1 MRLTEYSHGAGW
13 ACKLSQKE
21 LAQVLTHFRQQNNSN
36 TSQILV
42 GLDSPD
48 DGGVI
53 DIGNGIRV
61 VQTVDFFTPI
71 LDNPFD
77 WGKVAAANALS
88 DIYAMGGT
96 PVSSLQLVSWPR
108 EDLSFEILSEVIKG
122 GLETMQS
129 AGCNIIGGHSI
140 DDKEPKYGF
149 AVTGIINDAIYKKRN
164 LQVGDKLFLTK
175 PLGSGIISS
184 AIKKNIASEKAIS
197 EVTEVMTTLND
208 KALEAAKE
216 LNANAITDVTGFG
229 LLGHLIEM
237 IGDSEVTV
245 NIYFDNVPVIEHAKE
260 YLNNGVYPSGS
271 KRNFDSAKENII
283 YSDDQESF
291 VKILSDAQTS
301 GGLLISAPNDN
312 SIDLDDISDRLGL
325 NIWEI
330 GDIVSRYKNKVNI
343 INSKWLKQ

>member
-1 MRLTEYSHGAGW
+1 M
-13 ACKLSQKE
+13 
-21 LAQVLTHFRQQNNSN
+21 
-36 TSQILV
+36 
-42 GLDSPD
+42 
-48 DGGVI
+48 
-53 DIGNGIRV
+53 
-61 VQTVDFFTPI
+61 
-71 LDNPFD
+71 DNPFD
-77 WGKVAAANALS
+77 WGRVAAANALS

-96 PVSSLQLVSWPR
+96 PISSLQLVSWPR

-149 AVTGIINDAIYKKRN
+149 AVTGIINDVIYKKRN

-184 AIKKNIASEKAIS
+184 AIKKNMASEKAIS
-197 EVTEVMTTLND
+197 EATEVMTTLND
-208 KALEAAKE
+208 KALEAARE

-237 IGDSEVTV
+237 IGDSQVTV
-245 NIYFDNVPVIEHAKE
+245 NIYLDNVPVIEHAKE
-260 YLNNGVYPSGS
+260 YFNNGVYPSGS

-283 YSDDQESF
+283 YNDDQESF

-343 INSKWLKQ
+343 INSK

>member
-1 MRLTEYSHGAGW
+1 M
-13 ACKLSQKE
+13 
-21 LAQVLTHFRQQNNSN
+21 
-36 TSQILV
+36 V

-96 PVSSLQLVSWPR
+96 PISSLQLVSWPR
-108 EDLSFEILSEVIKG
+108 EDLSFEILSEVLKG
-122 GLETMQS
+122 GLEIMQS

-149 AVTGIINDAIYKKRN
+149 AVTGIINDVIYKKRN

-184 AIKKNIASEKAIS
+184 AIKKNVASEKAVT
-197 EVTEVMTTLND
+197 EVTEVMTALND
-208 KALEAAKE
+208 KALKAAKE

-237 IGDSEVTV
+237 IGDSDVTV
-245 NIYFDNVPVIEHAKE
+245 NIYLDRVPVIEHAKE
-260 YLNNGVYPSGS
+260 YFNNGVYPSGS

-283 YSDDQESF
+283 FSDDQESF

-312 SIDLDDISDRLGL
+312 SINLDDISDRLGI

-343 INSKWLKQ
+343 INSK

>member
-1 MRLTEYSHGAGW
+1 M
-13 ACKLSQKE
+13 
-21 LAQVLTHFRQQNNSN
+21 
-36 TSQILV
+36 V

-77 WGKVAAANALS
+77 WGKVAAVNALS

-96 PVSSLQLVSWPR
+96 PISSLQLVSWPR
-108 EDLSFEILSEVIKG
+108 EDLSFEILSEVLKG
-122 GLETMQS
+122 GLEIMQS

-245 NIYFDNVPVIEHAKE
+245 NIYLDNVPVIEHAKE

-343 INSKWLKQ
+343 INSK

>member
-21 LAQVLTHFRQQNNSN
+21 LAQVLTHFKQQNNSD

-53 DIGNGIRV
+53 DIGNGIRL

-96 PVSSLQLVSWPR
+96 PISSLQLVSWPR
-108 EDLSFEILSEVIKG
+108 EDLSFEILSEVLQG
-122 GLETMQS
+122 GLEIMQN

-149 AVTGIINDAIYKKRN
+149 AVTGIINDVIYKKRN

-184 AIKKNIASEKAIS
+184 AIKKNIASEKAVS
-197 EVTEVMTTLND
+197 EVTEVMTALND

-237 IGDSEVTV
+237 IGDSDVTV
-245 NIYFDNVPVIEHAKE
+245 NIYLDNVPVIEHAKE
-260 YLNNGVYPSGS
+260 YFNNGVYPSGS
-271 KRNFDSAKENII
+271 KRNFDLAKENII
-283 YSDDQESF
+283 YSDNQESF

-301 GGLLISAPNDN
+301 GGLLISAPNNN
-312 SIDLDDISDRLGL
+312 SINLDDTSDRLGI

-343 INSKWLKQ
+343 INSKW

>member
-1 MRLTEYSHGAGW
+1 
-13 ACKLSQKE
+13 
-21 LAQVLTHFRQQNNSN
+21 
-36 TSQILV
+36 LV

-96 PVSSLQLVSWPR
+96 PISSLQLVSWPR
-108 EDLSFEILSEVIKG
+108 EDLSFEILSEVLKG
-122 GLETMQS
+122 GLEIMQS

-208 KALEAAKE
+208 KALEADKE

-245 NIYFDNVPVIEHAKE
+245 NIYLDNVPVIEHAKE
-260 YLNNGVYPSGS
+260 YFNNGVYPSGS
-271 KRNFDSAKENII
+271 KRNFDSAKENILF
-283 YSDDQESF
+283 SDDQESF

-301 GGLLISAPNDN
+301 GGLLISAPNNN
-312 SIDLDDISDRLGL
+312 SINLDDISDRLGI

-343 INSKWLKQ
+343 INSK

>member
-1 MRLTEYSHGAGW
+1 M
-13 ACKLSQKE
+13 
-21 LAQVLTHFRQQNNSN
+21 
-36 TSQILV
+36 V

-96 PVSSLQLVSWPR
+96 PISSLQLISWPR

-122 GLETMQS
+122 GLEIMQT

-149 AVTGIINDAIYKKRN
+149 AVTGIINDVIYKKRN

-184 AIKKNIASEKAIS
+184 AIKKNIASEKAVS

-208 KALEAAKE
+208 KALEAARE

-245 NIYFDNVPVIEHAKE
+245 NIYLDNVPVIEHAKE
-260 YLNNGVYPSGS
+260 YFNNGVYPSGS
-271 KRNFDSAKENII
+271 RRNFDSAKENII

-312 SIDLDDISDRLGL
+312 SIDIDDISQRLGI

-343 INSKWLKQ
+343 INSK

>member
-1 MRLTEYSHGAGW
+1 M
-13 ACKLSQKE
+13 
-21 LAQVLTHFRQQNNSN
+21 
-36 TSQILV
+36 V

-96 PVSSLQLVSWPR
+96 PISSLQLVSWPR
-108 EDLSFEILSEVIKG
+108 EDLSFEILSEVLKG
-122 GLETMQS
+122 GLEIMQS

-149 AVTGIINDAIYKKRN
+149 AVTGIINDVIYKKRN

-184 AIKKNIASEKAIS
+184 AIKKNIASEKAVS

-208 KALEAAKE
+208 KALEAARE

-237 IGDSEVTV
+237 IGDSDVTV
-245 NIYFDNVPVIEHAKE
+245 NIYLDNVPVIEHAKE
-260 YLNNGVYPSGS
+260 YFNNGVYPSGS

-283 YSDDQESF
+283 YSDNQESF

-312 SIDLDDISDRLGL
+312 SINLDDISDRLGI

-343 INSKWLKQ
+343 INSK

>member
-53 DIGNGIRV
+53 DIGNGIRI

-77 WGKVAAANALS
+77 WGRVAAANALS

-96 PVSSLQLVSWPR
+96 PISSLQLVSWPR

-149 AVTGIINDAIYKKRN
+149 AVTGIINDVIYKKRN

-197 EVTEVMTTLND
+197 EATEVMTTLND
-208 KALEAAKE
+208 KALEAARE

-245 NIYFDNVPVIEHAKE
+245 NIYLDNVPVIEHAKE
-260 YLNNGVYPSGS
+260 YFNNGVYPSGS

-283 YSDDQESF
+283 YNVDQESF

-330 GDIVSRYKNKVNI
+330 GDIVCRYKNKVNI
-343 INSKWLKQ
+343 INSKW

>member
-1 MRLTEYSHGAGW
+1 M
-13 ACKLSQKE
+13 
-21 LAQVLTHFRQQNNSN
+21 
-36 TSQILV
+36 V

-96 PVSSLQLVSWPR
+96 PISSLQLVSWPR
-108 EDLSFEILSEVIKG
+108 EDLSFEILSEVLKG
-122 GLETMQS
+122 GLEIMQS

-149 AVTGIINDAIYKKRN
+149 AVTGIINDVIYKKRN

-184 AIKKNIASEKAIS
+184 AIKKNVASEKAVS
-197 EVTEVMTTLND
+197 EVTEVMTALND

-237 IGDSEVTV
+237 IGDSDVTV
-245 NIYFDNVPVIEHAKE
+245 NIYLDSVPVIEHAKE
-260 YLNNGVYPSGS
+260 YFNNGVYPSGS

-312 SIDLDDISDRLGL
+312 SINLDDISDRLGI

-343 INSKWLKQ
+343 INSK

>member
-21 LAQVLTHFRQQNNSN
+21 LAQVLTHFKQQNNSD
-36 TSQILV
+36 TSKILV

-96 PVSSLQLVSWPR
+96 PISSLQLVSWPR
-108 EDLSFEILSEVIKG
+108 EDLSFEILSEVLKG
-122 GLETMQS
+122 GLEIMQS

-245 NIYFDNVPVIEHAKE
+245 NIYLDNVPVIEHAKE
-260 YLNNGVYPSGS
+260 YFNNGVYPSGS
-271 KRNFDSAKENII
+271 KRNFDSSKENII
-283 YSDDQESF
+283 FSDDQESF

-343 INSKWLKQ
+343 INSKW

>member
-1 MRLTEYSHGAGW
+1 M
-13 ACKLSQKE
+13 
-21 LAQVLTHFRQQNNSN
+21 
-36 TSQILV
+36 V

-96 PVSSLQLVSWPR
+96 PISSLQLVSWPR
-108 EDLSFEILSEVIKG
+108 EDLSFEILSEVLKG
-122 GLETMQS
+122 GLEIMQS
-129 AGCNIIGGHSI
+129 AGCNIMGGHSI

-149 AVTGIINDAIYKKRN
+149 AVTGIINDVIYTKRN

-197 EVTEVMTTLND
+197 EATEVMTTLND
-208 KALEAAKE
+208 KALEAARE

-245 NIYFDNVPVIEHAKE
+245 NIYLDNVPVIEHAKE
-260 YLNNGVYPSGS
+260 YFNNGVYPSGS

-343 INSKWLKQ
+343 INSK

>member
-21 LAQVLTHFRQQNNSN
+21 LAQVLTHFKKQNNSDN
-36 TSQILV
+36 SQILV

-53 DIGNGIRV
+53 DIGNGMKI

-96 PVSSLQLVSWPR
+96 PISALQLVSWPR
-108 EDLSFEILSEVIKG
+108 EDLSFEILSEVLKG
-122 GLETMQS
+122 GLEIMQS

-149 AVTGIINDAIYKKRN
+149 AVTGIINEVIYKKRN
-164 LQVGDKLFLTK
+164 LQLGDKLYLTK

-184 AIKKNIASEKAIS
+184 AIKKNLASDKAVY
-197 EVTEVMTTLND
+197 EVTEVMSTLND
-208 KALEAAKE
+208 KALEAAKQ

-237 IGDSEVTV
+237 IGDSNVTV
-245 NIYFDNVPVIEHAKE
+245 NIYQDEVPVIIYANE
-260 YLNNGVYPSGS
+260 YFNNGIYPSGS
-271 KRNFDSAKENII
+271 IRNFDLAKENII
-283 YSDDQESF
+283 YNSDQESF

-301 GGLLISAPNDN
+301 GGLLISAPSDN
-312 SIDLDDISDRLGL
+312 SINVKDISNRFGINL
-325 NIWEI
+325 WEI

-343 INSKWLKQ
+343 INNKW

>member
-1 MRLTEYSHGAGW
+1 M
-13 ACKLSQKE
+13 
-21 LAQVLTHFRQQNNSN
+21 
-36 TSQILV
+36 
-42 GLDSPD
+42 
-48 DGGVI
+48 
-53 DIGNGIRV
+53 
-61 VQTVDFFTPI
+61 
-71 LDNPFD
+71 DNPFD
-77 WGKVAAANALS
+77 WGRVAAANALS

-96 PVSSLQLVSWPR
+96 PISSLQLVSWPR
-108 EDLSFEILSEVIKG
+108 EDLSFEILSEVLKG
-122 GLETMQS
+122 GLEIMQS

-197 EVTEVMTTLND
+197 EATEVMTTLND
-208 KALEAAKE
+208 KALEAARE

-245 NIYFDNVPVIEHAKE
+245 NIYLDNVPVIEHAKE
-260 YLNNGVYPSGS
+260 YFNNGVYPSGS

-283 YSDDQESF
+283 YNDDQESF

-343 INSKWLKQ
+343 INSK

>member
-1 MRLTEYSHGAGW
+1 M
-13 ACKLSQKE
+13 
-21 LAQVLTHFRQQNNSN
+21 
-36 TSQILV
+36 V

-96 PVSSLQLVSWPR
+96 PISSLQLVSWPR
-108 EDLSFEILSEVIKG
+108 EDLSFEILSEVLKG
-122 GLETMQS
+122 GLEIMQS
-129 AGCNIIGGHSI
+129 AGCNIMGGHSI

-149 AVTGIINDAIYKKRN
+149 AVTGIINDVIYTKRN

-197 EVTEVMTTLND
+197 EATEVMTTLND
-208 KALEAAKE
+208 KALEAARE

-245 NIYFDNVPVIEHAKE
+245 NIYLDNVPVIEHAKE
-260 YLNNGVYPSGS
+260 YFNNGVYPSGS

-283 YSDDQESF
+283 YSDDQEFF
-291 VKILSDAQTS
+291 VKILAAAQTS

-343 INSKWLKQ
+343 INSK

>member
-1 MRLTEYSHGAGW
+1 M
-13 ACKLSQKE
+13 
-21 LAQVLTHFRQQNNSN
+21 
-36 TSQILV
+36 V

-96 PVSSLQLVSWPR
+96 PISSLQLVSWPR
-108 EDLSFEILSEVIKG
+108 EDLSFEILSEVLKG
-122 GLETMQS
+122 GLEIMQS

-245 NIYFDNVPVIEHAKE
+245 NIYLDNVPVIKHAKE

-283 YSDDQESF
+283 YNDDQESF

-343 INSKWLKQ
+343 INSK

>member
-1 MRLTEYSHGAGW
+1 M
-13 ACKLSQKE
+13 
-21 LAQVLTHFRQQNNSN
+21 
-36 TSQILV
+36 V

-96 PVSSLQLVSWPR
+96 PISSLQLVSWPR
-108 EDLSFEILSEVIKG
+108 EDLSFEILSEVLKG
-122 GLETMQS
+122 GLEIMQS

-245 NIYFDNVPVIEHAKE
+245 NIYLDNVPVIEHAKE
-260 YLNNGVYPSGS
+260 YFNNGVYPSGS

-291 VKILSDAQTS
+291 VKLLSDAQTS

-343 INSKWLKQ
+343 INSK

>member
-1 MRLTEYSHGAGW
+1 M
-13 ACKLSQKE
+13 
-21 LAQVLTHFRQQNNSN
+21 
-36 TSQILV
+36 V

-96 PVSSLQLVSWPR
+96 PISSLQLVSWPR
-108 EDLSFEILSEVIKG
+108 EDLSFEILSEVLKG
-122 GLETMQS
+122 GLEIMQS

-149 AVTGIINDAIYKKRN
+149 AVTGIINDVIYKKRN
-164 LQVGDKLFLTK
+164 LQVGDKLFLSK

-197 EVTEVMTTLND
+197 EVTAVMTTLND

-245 NIYFDNVPVIEHAKE
+245 NIYLDNVPVIEHAKE

-271 KRNFDSAKENII
+271 KRNLDSAKENII

-343 INSKWLKQ
+343 INSK

>member
-1 MRLTEYSHGAGW
+1 M
-13 ACKLSQKE
+13 
-21 LAQVLTHFRQQNNSN
+21 
-36 TSQILV
+36 V

-96 PVSSLQLVSWPR
+96 PISSLQLVSWPR
-108 EDLSFEILSEVIKG
+108 EDLSFEILSEVLKG
-122 GLETMQS
+122 GLEIMQS

-208 KALEAAKE
+208 KALEVAKE

-245 NIYFDNVPVIEHAKE
+245 NIYLDNVPVIEHAKV

-343 INSKWLKQ
+343 INSK

>member
-1 MRLTEYSHGAGW
+1 M
-13 ACKLSQKE
+13 
-21 LAQVLTHFRQQNNSN
+21 
-36 TSQILV
+36 V

-96 PVSSLQLVSWPR
+96 PISSLQLVSWPR
-108 EDLSFEILSEVIKG
+108 EDLSFEILSEVLKG
-122 GLETMQS
+122 GLEIMQS

-245 NIYFDNVPVIEHAKE
+245 NIYLDNVPVIEHAKE
-260 YLNNGVYPSGS
+260 YFNNGVYPSGS

-312 SIDLDDISDRLGL
+312 SIDLDDISDRFRL

-343 INSKWLKQ
+343 INSK

>member
-1 MRLTEYSHGAGW
+1 M
-13 ACKLSQKE
+13 
-21 LAQVLTHFRQQNNSN
+21 
-36 TSQILV
+36 V

-96 PVSSLQLVSWPR
+96 PISSLQLVSWPR
-108 EDLSFEILSEVIKG
+108 EDLSFEILSEVLKG
-122 GLETMQS
+122 GLEIMQS

-149 AVTGIINDAIYKKRN
+149 AVTGIINDVIYKKRN

-245 NIYFDNVPVIEHAKE
+245 NIYLDNVPVIEHAKE

-301 GGLLISAPNDN
+301 GGLLISALNDN

-343 INSKWLKQ
+343 INSK

>member
-21 LAQVLTHFRQQNNSN
+21 LAQVLTHFKQQNNSD

-53 DIGNGIRV
+53 DIGNGIRI

-77 WGKVAAANALS
+77 WGRVAAANALS

-96 PVSSLQLVSWPR
+96 PISSLQLVSWPR

-149 AVTGIINDAIYKKRN
+149 AVTGIINDVIYKKRN

-197 EVTEVMTTLND
+197 EATEVMTTLND
-208 KALEAAKE
+208 KALEAARE

-245 NIYFDNVPVIEHAKE
+245 NIYLDNVPVIEHAKE
-260 YLNNGVYPSGS
+260 YFNNGVYPSGS

-283 YSDDQESF
+283 YNDDQESF

-343 INSKWLKQ
+343 INSKW

>member
-53 DIGNGIRV
+53 DIGNGIRI

-77 WGKVAAANALS
+77 WGRVAAANALS

-96 PVSSLQLVSWPR
+96 PISSLQLVSWPR
-108 EDLSFEILSEVIKG
+108 EDLSFEILSEVLKG
-122 GLETMQS
+122 GLEIMQS

-149 AVTGIINDAIYKKRN
+149 AVTGIINDVIYKKRN

-197 EVTEVMTTLND
+197 EATEVMTTLND
-208 KALEAAKE
+208 KALEAARE

-245 NIYFDNVPVIEHAKE
+245 NIYLDNVPVIEHAKE
-260 YLNNGVYPSGS
+260 YFNNGVYPSGS

-283 YSDDQESF
+283 YSNDQESF

-325 NIWEI
+325 SIWEI

-343 INSKWLKQ
+343 IDSKW

>member
-1 MRLTEYSHGAGW
+1 M
-13 ACKLSQKE
+13 
-21 LAQVLTHFRQQNNSN
+21 HFKQQNNSD

-53 DIGNGIRV
+53 DIGNEIKI

-96 PVSSLQLVSWPR
+96 PISSLQLVSWPR
-108 EDLSFEILSEVIKG
+108 EDLSFEILSEVLKG
-122 GLETMQS
+122 GLEIMQS

-149 AVTGIINDAIYKKRN
+149 AVTGIINEVIYKKRN

-184 AIKKNIASEKAIS
+184 AIKNNIASEKAVS
-197 EVTEVMTTLND
+197 EVTEVMSTLND

-237 IGDSEVTV
+237 IGDSNVTV
-245 NIYFDNVPVIEHAKE
+245 NLYLDNIPVIEYAKE
-260 YLNNGVYPSGS
+260 YFNNGIYPSGS

-283 YSDDQESF
+283 YKDDQESF

-301 GGLLISAPNDN
+301 GGLLISAPKDN
-312 SIDLDDISDRLGL
+312 SINVDDISDRLGI

-343 INSKWLKQ
+343 INSK

>member
-1 MRLTEYSHGAGW
+1 M
-13 ACKLSQKE
+13 
-21 LAQVLTHFRQQNNSN
+21 
-36 TSQILV
+36 V

-96 PVSSLQLVSWPR
+96 PISSLQLVSWPR
-108 EDLSFEILSEVIKG
+108 EDLSFEILSEVLKG
-122 GLETMQS
+122 GLEIMQS

-245 NIYFDNVPVIEHAKE
+245 NIYLDNVPVIEHAKE

-312 SIDLDDISDRLGL
+312 SINLDDISDRLGI

-343 INSKWLKQ
+343 INSK

>member
-1 MRLTEYSHGAGW
+1 M
-13 ACKLSQKE
+13 
-21 LAQVLTHFRQQNNSN
+21 
-36 TSQILV
+36 
-42 GLDSPD
+42 
-48 DGGVI
+48 
-53 DIGNGIRV
+53 
-61 VQTVDFFTPI
+61 
-71 LDNPFD
+71 DNPFD
-77 WGKVAAANALS
+77 WGRVAAANALS

-96 PVSSLQLVSWPR
+96 PISSLQLVSWPR
-108 EDLSFEILSEVIKG
+108 EDLSFEILSEVLKG
-122 GLETMQS
+122 GLEIMQS

-175 PLGSGIISS
+175 PLGYGIISA

-197 EVTEVMTTLND
+197 EATEVMTTLND
-208 KALEAAKE
+208 KALEAARE

-245 NIYFDNVPVIEHAKE
+245 NIYLDNVPVIEHAKE
-260 YLNNGVYPSGS
+260 YFNNGVYPSGS

-343 INSKWLKQ
+343 INSK

>member
-1 MRLTEYSHGAGW
+1 
-13 ACKLSQKE
+13 
-21 LAQVLTHFRQQNNSN
+21 
-36 TSQILV
+36 LV
-42 GLDSPD
+42 GLDSRD

-96 PVSSLQLVSWPR
+96 PISSLQLVSWPR
-108 EDLSFEILSEVIKG
+108 EDLSFEILSEVLKG
-122 GLETMQS
+122 GLEIMQS

-149 AVTGIINDAIYKKRN
+149 AVTGIINDVIYKKRN

-184 AIKKNIASEKAIS
+184 AIKKNIASEKAVS
-197 EVTEVMTTLND
+197 KVTEVMTALND

-237 IGDSEVTV
+237 IGDSEVTA
-245 NIYFDNVPVIEHAKE
+245 NIYLDNVPVIEHAKE
-260 YLNNGVYPSGS
+260 YFNNGVYPSGS
-271 KRNFDSAKENII
+271 KRNFDSAKENILF
-283 YSDDQESF
+283 SDDQESF
-291 VKILSDAQTS
+291 AKILSDAQTS
-301 GGLLISAPNDN
+301 GGLLISAPNNN
-312 SIDLDDISDRLGL
+312 SINLDDISDRLGI

-343 INSKWLKQ
+343 INSK

>member
-1 MRLTEYSHGAGW
+1 M
-13 ACKLSQKE
+13 
-21 LAQVLTHFRQQNNSN
+21 
-36 TSQILV
+36 V

-96 PVSSLQLVSWPR
+96 PISSLQLVSWPR
-108 EDLSFEILSEVIKG
+108 EDLSFEILSEVLKG
-122 GLETMQS
+122 GLEIMQS

-237 IGDSEVTV
+237 IGDTEVTV
-245 NIYFDNVPVIEHAKE
+245 NIYLDSVPVIEHAKE

-271 KRNFDSAKENII
+271 KRNFDSAEENII

-343 INSKWLKQ
+343 INSK

>member
-21 LAQVLTHFRQQNNSN
+21 LAQVLTHFKQQNNSD

-96 PVSSLQLVSWPR
+96 PISSLQLVSWPR
-108 EDLSFEILSEVIKG
+108 EDLSFEILSEVLKG
-122 GLETMQS
+122 GLEIMQS

-184 AIKKNIASEKAIS
+184 AIKKNTASEKAVS

-245 NIYFDNVPVIEHAKE
+245 NIYLDNVPVIEHAKE

-343 INSKWLKQ
+343 INSKW

>member
-1 MRLTEYSHGAGW
+1 M
-13 ACKLSQKE
+13 
-21 LAQVLTHFRQQNNSN
+21 
-36 TSQILV
+36 V

-96 PVSSLQLVSWPR
+96 PISSLQLVSWPR
-108 EDLSFEILSEVIKG
+108 EDLSFEILSEVLKG
-122 GLETMQS
+122 GLEIMQS

-197 EVTEVMTTLND
+197 EVTEVMTALND

-245 NIYFDNVPVIEHAKE
+245 NIYLDNVPVIEHAKE
-260 YLNNGVYPSGS
+260 YFNNGVYPSGS

-343 INSKWLKQ
+343 INSK

>member
-1 MRLTEYSHGAGW
+1 M
-13 ACKLSQKE
+13 
-21 LAQVLTHFRQQNNSN
+21 
-36 TSQILV
+36 V

-96 PVSSLQLVSWPR
+96 PISSLQLVSWPR
-108 EDLSFEILSEVIKG
+108 EDLSFEILSEVLKG
-122 GLETMQS
+122 GLEIMQS

-208 KALEAAKE
+208 KALKAAKE

-245 NIYFDNVPVIEHAKE
+245 NIYLDNVPVIEHAKE

-343 INSKWLKQ
+343 INSK

>member
-1 MRLTEYSHGAGW
+1 
-13 ACKLSQKE
+13 
-21 LAQVLTHFRQQNNSN
+21 
-36 TSQILV
+36 
-42 GLDSPD
+42 
-48 DGGVI
+48 
-53 DIGNGIRV
+53 
-61 VQTVDFFTPI
+61 

-77 WGKVAAANALS
+77 WGRVAAANALS

-96 PVSSLQLVSWPR
+96 PISSLQLVSWPR

-149 AVTGIINDAIYKKRN
+149 AVTGIINDVIYKKRN

-197 EVTEVMTTLND
+197 EATEVMTTLND
-208 KALEAAKE
+208 KALEAARE

-245 NIYFDNVPVIEHAKE
+245 NIYLDNVPVIEHAKE
-260 YLNNGVYPSGS
+260 YFNNGVYPSGS

-283 YSDDQESF
+283 YNDDQESF

-343 INSKWLKQ
+343 INSK

>member
-1 MRLTEYSHGAGW
+1 M
-13 ACKLSQKE
+13 
-21 LAQVLTHFRQQNNSN
+21 
-36 TSQILV
+36 V

-96 PVSSLQLVSWPR
+96 PISSLQLVSWPR
-108 EDLSFEILSEVIKG
+108 EDLSFEILSEVLKG
-122 GLETMQS
+122 GLEIMQS

-149 AVTGIINDAIYKKRN
+149 AVTGIINDVIYKKRN

-184 AIKKNIASEKAIS
+184 AIKKNIASEKAVS

-245 NIYFDNVPVIEHAKE
+245 NIYLDNVPVIEHAKE

-312 SIDLDDISDRLGL
+312 SINLDDISDRLGI

-343 INSKWLKQ
+343 INSK

>member
-1 MRLTEYSHGAGW
+1 M
-13 ACKLSQKE
+13 
-21 LAQVLTHFRQQNNSN
+21 
-36 TSQILV
+36 V

-96 PVSSLQLVSWPR
+96 PISSLQLVSWPR
-108 EDLSFEILSEVIKG
+108 EDLSFEILSEVLKG
-122 GLETMQS
+122 GLEIMQS

-184 AIKKNIASEKAIS
+184 AIKKNIASEKAVS
-197 EVTEVMTTLND
+197 EVTEVMAALND
-208 KALEAAKE
+208 KALEAARE

-237 IGDSEVTV
+237 IGNSDVTV
-245 NIYFDNVPVIEHAKE
+245 NIYLDNVPVIEHAKE

-301 GGLLISAPNDN
+301 GGLLFSAPNDN
-312 SIDLDDISDRLGL
+312 SINLDDISDRLGI

-343 INSKWLKQ
+343 INSK

>member
-1 MRLTEYSHGAGW
+1 M
-13 ACKLSQKE
+13 
-21 LAQVLTHFRQQNNSN
+21 
-36 TSQILV
+36 V

-53 DIGNGIRV
+53 DIGNGIRL

-96 PVSSLQLVSWPR
+96 PISSLQLVSWPR
-108 EDLSFEILSEVIKG
+108 EDLSFEILSEVLKG
-122 GLETMQS
+122 GLEIMQS

-245 NIYFDNVPVIEHAKE
+245 NIYLDNVPVIEHAKE

-343 INSKWLKQ
+343 INSK

>member
-1 MRLTEYSHGAGW
+1 
-13 ACKLSQKE
+13 
-21 LAQVLTHFRQQNNSN
+21 
-36 TSQILV
+36 LV

-96 PVSSLQLVSWPR
+96 PISSLQLVSWPR
-108 EDLSFEILSEVIKG
+108 EDLSFEILSEVLKG
-122 GLETMQS
+122 GLEIMQS

-245 NIYFDNVPVIEHAKE
+245 NIYLDSVPVIEHAKE

-343 INSKWLKQ
+343 INSK

>member
-1 MRLTEYSHGAGW
+1 M
-13 ACKLSQKE
+13 
-21 LAQVLTHFRQQNNSN
+21 
-36 TSQILV
+36 V

-96 PVSSLQLVSWPR
+96 PISSLQLVSWPR
-108 EDLSFEILSEVIKG
+108 EDLSFEILSEVLKG
-122 GLETMQS
+122 GLEIMQS

-149 AVTGIINDAIYKKRN
+149 AVTGIINDVIYKKRN

-245 NIYFDNVPVIEHAKE
+245 NIYLDDVPVIEHAKE
-260 YLNNGVYPSGS
+260 YFNNGVYPSGS

-283 YSDDQESF
+283 YNDDQESF

-343 INSKWLKQ
+343 INSK

>member
-21 LAQVLTHFRQQNNSN
+21 LAQVLTHFKQQNNSD

-96 PVSSLQLVSWPR
+96 PISSLQLVSWPR
-108 EDLSFEILSEVIKG
+108 EDLSFEILSEVLKG
-122 GLETMQS
+122 GLEIMQS

-245 NIYFDNVPVIEHAKE
+245 NIYLDNVPVIEHAKE

-271 KRNFDSAKENII
+271 KRNFDSAKENIT

-343 INSKWLKQ
+343 INSKW